1 MPLEIG
7 RTSIPTDSILP
18 PPGTRSKPDPRTT
31 TITVLA
37 EPGAGKT
44 TMFQMI
50 EDALV
55 FNLDG
60 SSTPGPITPKAYVW
74 PAVNSKSQFVHV
86 GPDGDPE
93 RGTPFTLTWSSVLA
107 AIDKFVI
114 QPNRKAMA
122 SGGNPVVRTV
132 IFDTADAMLDLLSQ
146 YLVENAM
153 TLGLAKDKPATF
165 EQIGLGVWKQLRAEI
180 LSLRHMLVSNGVGVI
195 FLCQLRRRY
204 ERLGSAPNDPVVIEE
219 RPELPP
225 SIFALLTQKSEVVL
239 TIVTAEAMVKGQVV
253 TKRSV
258 RTTISYKTK
267 GAKEDFV
274 SKTRRTMP
282 HEIHFEDFGAWE
294 AFATAYQNSDT
305 TL

>member
-7 RTSIPTDSILP
+7 RTSIPTNSILP
-18 PPGTRSKPDPRTT
+18 RPGTRSKPNPRTT

-37 EPGAGKT
+37 EPGAGKS

-93 RGTPFTLTWSSVLA
+93 NGTPFTLTWSWVLA
-107 AIDKFVI
+107 AIDQFVI
-114 QPNRKAMA
+114 QPNKKAMA
-122 SGGNPVVRTV
+122 NGTTPVVRTV
-132 IFDTADAMLDLLSQ
+132 VFDTADAMLDLLSQ

-153 TLGLAKDKPATF
+153 AMGLSRDKPATF
-165 EQIGLGVWKQLRAEI
+165 EQIGLGVWKQLRSEI
-180 LSLRHMLVSNGVGVI
+180 LALRQLLVSNGVGVV

-204 ERLGSAPNDPVVIEE
+204 ERLGSNPNDPVVIEE
-219 RPELPP
+219 RPELPQ

-239 TIVTAEAMVKGQVV
+239 TIVTEEAMVKGKPT
-253 TKRSV
+253 TKRSL

-267 GAKEDFV
+267 GAKEEFV

-282 HEIHFEDFGAWE
+282 HEIQFEDYGAWD
-294 AFATAYQNSDT
+294 AFAAAYEKSDT